1 MNTTTADTTYEIVTD
16 GVKAHEIVTVKR
28 SGGDNDMVSVT
39 AQCSAC
45 RHIAFTAI
53 PSSYAD
59 RRISFIQEHI
69 DQHAPGRAID
79 IEVIWEVNADCT
91 VCENGGD
98 ITDVD
103 VETLQC
109 QQCNTTW
116 SMDGT
121 FGELDDSDQWINE

>member
-1 MNTTTADTTYEIVTD
+1 MPNIITDTTYEIFTD
-16 GVKAHEIVTVKR
+16 GVDAHEIVTVKC
-28 SGGDNDMVSVT
+28 SDTDNDMFSVT
-39 AQCSAC
+39 ARCSAC
-45 RHIAFTAI
+45 SHIAFTAI
-53 PSSYAD
+53 PSPYAD

-79 IEVIWEVNADCT
+79 IDAIWEVSAHCT

-103 VETLQC
+103 GETLQC

-121 FGELDDSDQWINE
+121 FGELDDSDQ